1 MEKQILQKIEECLD
15 NLLLNRITRVDRFD
29 GGYLDDFHFI
39 LKENYDIRSIQDN
52 INKDFNTLKSLFP
65 IKDMDLK
72 EYGNALKNISG
83 LNTSKY
89 SSAETTSQLKDYYG
103 YNKSQIWNNVVN
115 IKKDNN
121 NVDELNKLQVE
132 YSIISGGNN
141 RVAEDLF
148 WVREGLTEHKD
159 KLFHEY
165 GGKDKKVLCIGPR
178 WIDEILFIRSK
189 FGSDA
194 IGLDLFSNNEEL
206 VTVGDMHDM
215 PFPDNSFDVVYQ
227 KNTFNKA
234 YDIRK
239 CLAEC
244 VRVLKPGGIIISDEC
259 LAYTIGVNEIARTS
273 IHRNSWY
280 TAYLKDNIDKV
291 VADIEVDPKTE
302 WIELGGL
309 YAAKIKK

>member
-291 VADIEVDPKTE
+291 VADIEVDPKTD